1 MTDDAA
7 EPSVEEMLA
16 DLVETVEDQ
25 QAVIDRLVE
34 RQGTLAEALQEAA
47 VESDEIEE
55 VVEAA
60 VRAGAGEA
68 LGTGDDDDE
77 TEYPREAQNRY
88 LH

>member
-1 MTDDAA
+1 MADETAEPS

-34 RQGTLAEALQEAA
+34 RQGTLAEALQDAA
-47 VESDEIEE
+47 VDTDEIEE

-60 VRAGAGEA
+60 VRAGAGDA
-68 LGTGDDDDE
+68 LTGDDDGL
-77 TEYPREAQNRY
+77 EYPEPDNRY
-88 LH
+88 FQ

>member
-34 RQGTLAEALQEAA
+34 RQGTLAEALQDAA
-47 VESDEIEE
+47 VDTDEIEE

-68 LGTGDDDDE
+68 LGTGDDDGL
-77 TEYPREAQNRY
+77 EYPEPDNRY
-88 LH
+88 FQ